1 MHDFERKSVL
11 EKLKEYFD
19 LKFEEQKKEI
29 TDLKN
34 EISKL
39 KVEQREMIRETIKS
53 TIQEEFAKIL
63 NEDKEKLFDKI
74 DALKAKAENVDAGTL
89 EKLKNEINKM
99 IEEFKQFK
107 DDSNESHRKLL
118 ELGDDMGKAIVKLSD
133 IMVNVQDSILKGQK
147 GRTDLLLD
155 NILAV
160 FKQNVGLE
168 QKLNMLE
175 KDLANK
181 FNIVYDITKDTK
193 DLVNRSRF

>member
-1 MHDFERKSVL
+1 
-11 EKLKEYFD
+11 
-19 LKFEEQKKEI
+19 
-29 TDLKN
+29 
-34 EISKL
+34 
-39 KVEQREMIRETIKS
+39 
-53 TIQEEFAKIL
+53 
-63 NEDKEKLFDKI
+63 
-74 DALKAKAENVDAGTL
+74 
-89 EKLKNEINKM
+89 
-99 IEEFKQFK
+99 
-107 DDSNESHRKLL
+107 
-118 ELGDDMGKAIVKLSD
+118 MGKAIVKLSD

>member
-1 MHDFERKSVL
+1 MHDFEGKSVL

>member
-1 MHDFERKSVL
+1 MHDFEGKSVL

-99 IEEFKQFK
+99 IE
-107 DDSNESHRKLL
+107 
-118 ELGDDMGKAIVKLSD
+118 
-133 IMVNVQDSILKGQK
+133 
-147 GRTDLLLD
+147 
-155 NILAV
+155 
-160 FKQNVGLE
+160 
-168 QKLNMLE
+168 
-175 KDLANK
+175 
-181 FNIVYDITKDTK
+181 
-193 DLVNRSRF
+193 